1 MNAAHQHVG
10 GSKRRDCIR
19 MRKERVSAIKKD
31 FKIKMKSMLSWKRFS
46 IMEVTHLTHT
56 AIVLLAFWIRK

>member
-1 MNAAHQHVG
+1 
-10 GSKRRDCIR
+10 

-31 FKIKMKSMLSWKRFS
+31 YRIKMKSMLSWKRFS
-46 IMEVTHLTHT
+46 IMEAIRLTHT